1 VQAVAADLKQVH
13 IVMVLVC
20 GEEKSKEEDKGEN
33 RGGP

>member
-1 VQAVAADLKQVH
+1 VQAAAADLKH
-13 IVMVLVC
+13 IAMVLVC